1 MPIEQLSQ
9 ELQRLVDVDQ
19 EVELVGDFGPD
30 AGAFEG
36 PVWWKEG
43 GYVLFSDIF
52 HDRIMRWAPG
62 EGVAVFREPTDSS
75 NGLTRDL
82 QGRLLI
88 CEHETRRVTRLEDN
102 GSITI
107 VADRYQGKLL
117 NRPND
122 LVVKSDGSIYF
133 TNPPSG
139 NVQSELGFAG
149 VFKVSPDLS
158 TITLVAEEPSYPNG
172 LAFSPD
178 ESVFYIDDS
187 YENRLRA
194 FDVNP
199 DGTLSGGGTICDMA
213 RNGRGGSGGNGMKV
227 DVEGNIYC
235 VGPGGVWI
243 IDPNGRCLGNVV
255 CRDDNH
261 ATNVCWGDEDMKSLY
276 ITLFRNL
283 ARIRVKIPG
292 VPMPRLK

>member
-1 MPIEQLSQ
+1 MPIEQLSPGL
-9 ELQRLVDVDQ
+9 ERLLDVDQ
-19 EVELVGDFGPD
+19 EVEMVGDYGAD

-52 HDRIMRWAPG
+52 HDRMMRWAPAD
-62 EGVAVFREPTDSS
+62 GVTVFREPSNSS

-82 QGRLLI
+82 KGRLLI
-88 CEHETRRVTRLEDN
+88 CEHETRRVTRLEDD
-102 GSITI
+102 GSIT
-107 VADRYQGKLL
+107 VVVDRYQGKLL

-122 LVVKSDGSIYF
+122 VVVKSDGSIYF
-133 TNPPSG
+133 TDPRSG

-149 VFKVSPDLS
+149 VFRVSPDMS
-158 TITLVAEEPSYPNG
+158 TITLLADDFPFPNG

-178 ESVFYIDDS
+178 ESVLYVDDS
-187 YENRLRA
+187 YDNGLRS
-194 FDVNP
+194 FNVNP
-199 DGTLSGGGTICDMA
+199 DGTLAGGGTFCDMA

-243 IDPNGRCLGNVV
+243 IGPDGRCLGNVV
-255 CRDDNH
+255 CQDDNH

-292 VPMPRLK
+292 VPMPG

>member
-52 HDRIMRWAPG
+52 HDRIMKWAPG
-62 EGVAVFREPTDSS
+62 EGVAVFREPSDSS

-88 CEHETRRVTRLEDN
+88 CEHETRRVTRREDD
-102 GSITI
+102 GSIT
-107 VADRYQGKLL
+107 VVVDRYQGKLL

-122 LVVKSDGSIYF
+122 VVVKSDGSIYF
-133 TNPPSG
+133 TDPRSG

-149 VFKVSPDLS
+149 VFRVSPDLN
-158 TITLVAEEPSYPNG
+158 TITLLADDFPFPNG

-178 ESVFYIDDS
+178 ESVLYVDDS
-187 YENRLRA
+187 YDNGLRS

-199 DGTLSGGGTICDMA
+199 DGTLSGGGTLCDMA

-235 VGPGGVWI
+235 VGAGGVWI
-243 IDPNGRCLGNVV
+243 IDPDGRCLGNVV

-261 ATNVCWGDEDMKSLY
+261 ATNVCWGDEDMRSLY

-292 VPMPRLK
+292 VPMPRK